1 MNRYP
6 ANLNHELVDLEKKY
20 WQAIKDGDVE
30 TMLSLTDNPSLVA
43 GASGVASF
51 DREAMEKMIKAAS
64 YTLQNY
70 EFLDDDFKVRMLGE
84 DAAVVAYKV
93 REDMTVD
100 NETLSFEAAETSTW
114 VRRDGKWV
122 CALHTESIAGDPF
135 GRDKVQS
142 AKGM

>member
-51 DREAMEKMIKAAS
+51 DREAREKMIKAAS

-100 NETLSFEAAETSTW
+100 N
-114 VRRDGKWV
+114 
-122 CALHTESIAGDPF
+122 
-135 GRDKVQS
+135 
-142 AKGM
+142 